1 MKRLTLKFGGT
12 SVGSIE
18 NIRKVANIIK
28 KRHEEGNEIIVVVS
42 AMSGV
47 TDDLNKKSNLV
58 SKNFDNEELDVLL
71 SSGEQVSSSLLAGAL
86 IDLGI
91 KARSWL
97 GWQIPI
103 ITDDNYTT
111 SNIIKINTD
120 EILNFI
126 SKKKGVAVIAGFQGI
141 SKHSRITTLGR
152 GGSDLSAVAI
162 AKFFN
167 TDSCEIY
174 TDVEGVFTTDPS
186 INKLA
191 KKIDKISYEEML
203 EMASL
208 GAKVM
213 QPNAVQASMVDN
225 ISIHVRSTFSEKSGT
240 KIIADSEIDYKKVVT
255 GIAYSKN
262 NAKVSIVGVVD
273 KPGVAADVFEPIGKN
288 NINIDMV
295 IQNTSLDGKKANITF
310 TIKRE
315 DLKKTLSLIEKSRQK
330 LNFNKVTHD
339 DKLAKVSIIGAGM
352 IANPGVTYKMFRS
365 LADEKINILAIS
377 TSEIKISV
385 LIREDLTQ
393 KAVKILHKTFELN

>member
-1 MKRLTLKFGGT
+1 MKRLVLKFGGT
-12 SVGSIE
+12 SVG
-18 NIRKVANIIK
+18 NITKIKNVANIVK
-28 KRHEEGNEIIVVVS
+28 KKHEEGNEIIVVVS

-47 TDDLNKKSNLV
+47 TNDLIKKSQEV
-58 SKNFDNEELDVLL
+58 SDNFNVKELDVLL
-71 SSGEQVSSSLLAGAL
+71 SSGEQASSALLAGTI

-91 KARSWL
+91 NARSWL

-103 ITDDNYTT
+103 VTD
-111 SNIIKINTD
+111 SNHSSSQIQGIATD
-120 EILNFI
+120 EIKKYI
-126 SKKKGVAVIAGFQGI
+126 SKGGIAIVAGFQGV
-141 SKHSRITTLGR
+141 SNEKRVTTLGR

-174 TDVEGVFTTDPS
+174 TDVEGVLSTDPS
-186 INKLA
+186 INKAA

-213 QPNAVQASMVDN
+213 QPSAVQASMVDN

-240 KIIADSEIDYKKVVT
+240 KIISESEINNKKVVT

-262 NAKVSIVGVVD
+262 NAKISIVGVVD
-273 KPGVAADVFEPIGKN
+273 KPGVAADIFEPIGKN

-310 TIKRE
+310 TIKEE
-315 DLKKTLSLIEKSRQK
+315 DLKKTLNIIEG
-330 LNFNKVTHD
+330 NKDEIKYEKITHD
-339 DKLAKVSIIGAGM
+339 AKLAKVSIIGAGM
-352 IANPGVTYKMFRS
+352 IASPGVTHKMFRS
-365 LADEKINILAIS
+365 LANEKINILAIS

-385 LIREDLTQ
+385 LIKEDFTQ
-393 KAVKILHKTFELN
+393 RAVKILHNAFELN